1 MKLEGARVKKGD
13 ASPEEKDRH
22 LAMRREFARSL
33 AAAQGLGVPDGQD
46 ARKHFRVAQVY
57 NLEVNNAYRA
67 VTRDISR
74 SGFSALVPG
83 SFKEGEEVLFSIQPG
98 RGVDGDQEPVRV
110 GTTPKDTP
118 PASID
123 PVRIPSASPTGR
135 VQEPRASS
143 SGSTPS
149 PNQYSSSRCG

>member
-1 MKLEGARVKKGD
+1 MDPSQWIAAFRALHERVKKGD

-98 RGVDGDQEPVRV
+98 RGVDPIQGRARV
-110 GTTPKDTP
+110 VSSVKQPGNSKVAFAVTTISEDAAERLEMALFDAALARFT
-118 PASID
+118 
-123 PVRIPSASPTGR
+123 
-135 VQEPRASS
+135 
-143 SGSTPS
+143 
-149 PNQYSSSRCG
+149 